1 MMKFLTALLMTS
13 FFITACLNADDGPGP
28 AEDESTGT
36 ETEGSTEETVAEEET
51 AEQEPPEV
59 KPIDITSDA
68 FISNFFSGSYEYRT
82 ISVHSSYDYMVGILG
97 EPTGSGSVVD
107 GTYYHYDH
115 IGFNFPQSVGESGD
129 KGELKVDG
137 IIIFPEDFTK
147 QDAVEQFGWPSSD
160 EVSDFRMFY
169 DSDTSNGQYVMMNYN
184 QQDQI
189 TEIILQYKDL
199 SDTDFHDE

>member
-1 MMKFLTALLMTS
+1 MKFFITLLMSS
-13 FFITACLNADDGPGP
+13 FFITACLNSDDGPAEVESSE
-28 AEDESTGT
+28 AEDEA
-36 ETEGSTEETVAEEET
+36 STEETVAEEET
-51 AEQEPPEV
+51 AEPEPPEV
-59 KPIDITSDA
+59 QPIDITSSA

-82 ISVHSSYDYMVGILG
+82 ISVHSSYDYMAGILG
-97 EPTGSGSVVD
+97 EPAGSGSVVD

-115 IGFNFPQSVGESGD
+115 IGFNFPQSAGESED
-129 KGELKVDG
+129 TSELKVDG

-147 QDAVEQFGWPSSD
+147 QDAVEQYGWPSSD

-184 QQDQI
+184 QEDRI

-199 SDTDFHDE
+199 SDTDFYDE